1 MVDPLKRKK
10 QDLGLLVFLLV
21 VTALLVT
28 KGNLTGF
35 AVAGAITTGTEL
47 RWANGTTATLLYD
60 NNSQTYGDSSLVNG
74 NMYLHI
80 CSTVGGA
87 TDLINNYVKLVYR
100 MQANEIDLTAL
111 PAQITSGSVTGNC
124 ADIDLDLST
133 FAAYYPG
140 IVTVVLDSS
149 PTFPSP
155 IQYYPLTQI
164 TGILDGNY
172 TIVYSQ
178 IGPNISINT
187 SLVYDDLGNLITAD
201 LPFMIVGIKNSS
213 GSLLYSGI
221 TQPGQLIE
229 FPFPT
234 DSNFTFVVNNF
245 DVPLAYDLNTP
256 EICDNNIDEDG
267 DFLIDCADPEC
278 VNAPNCQ
285 PPAEPSGGG
294 GGGGGSY
301 CRQKWV
307 CGEWSNCHPDSIQT
321 RECID
326 INDCLNRSQIK
337 YTRLVAN
344 PKPDETQ
351 SCTYVPAC
359 DDQYQNQD
367 ETDLDCGGGIC
378 AGCDLG
384 KHCLLNSDC
393 LSSNCLK
400 GYCRPSGVQC
410 YEDADCPIG
419 FTCEQFECLFLK
431 VFRKPASLSPLE
443 KYILWGLLA
452 LILTL
457 SSYAAYEHYKKS
469 PYHKKVEKTKEK
481 TKKTKEKEKEKQEL
495 EKYSQ
500 ILGDFIKKATLQGHT
515 KEQIKKSLK
524 EKGWPEKTINQYL
537 KKLYQQPSKP
547 KAQKATHQAEIK
559 EYEQELKRLK

>member
-1 MVDPLKRKK
+1 MVDPIKRKK
-10 QDLGLLVFLLV
+10 QDLALLVFLLI

-47 RWANGTTATLLYD
+47 RWSNGTTATLLYD
-60 NNSQTYGDSSLVNG
+60 NNSQTYGDSSLVND

-87 TDLINNYVKLVYR
+87 TDLINGYVKIVYR
-100 MQANEIDLTAL
+100 MQTNEIDLTVL

-124 ADIDLDLST
+124 ADIDLDLSN

-140 IVTVVLDSS
+140 IVTVAFDSS

-155 IQYYPLTQI
+155 TYYDLTQT
-164 TGILDGNY
+164 TGFLSGNY

-178 IGPNISINT
+178 IGSNISINT

-201 LPFMIVGIKNSS
+201 LPLMIVGIKNSS
-213 GSLLYSGI
+213 GSLIYSGI

-245 DVPLAYDLNTP
+245 NVPLVYNLDTP

-278 VNAPNCQ
+278 VSAPNCQ
-285 PPAEPSGGG
+285 PPPSAPSG

-301 CRQKWV
+301 CQQKWV
-307 CGEWSNCHPDSIQT
+307 CEEWSNCRPDGTQT
-321 RECID
+321 RECVD
-326 INDCLNRSQIK
+326 VNDCLNKSIIK
-337 YTRLVAN
+337 YTRLVVN

-351 SCTYVPAC
+351 SCTYIPAC

-367 ETDLDCGGGIC
+367 ETDIDCGGEIC

-393 LSSNCLK
+393 LSHNCLK
-400 GYCRPSGVQC
+400 GYCRPSGIQC

-452 LILTL
+452 LILGL
-457 SSYAAYEHYKKS
+457 SSYAAYEHYIRS
-469 PYHKKVEKTKEK
+469 PYHKKVKETKQ
-481 TKKTKEKEKEKQEL
+481 EKEF

-500 ILGDFIKKATLQGHT
+500 VLGDFIKKANLQGYN
-515 KEQIKKSLK
+515 KKQIRKSLK

-537 KKLYQQPSKP
+537 NKLYQEPSKP
-547 KAQKATHQAEIK
+547 KASKATLQAEIK
-559 EYEQELKRLK
+559 EYEQELKKLK